1 VSFESLDLQAIFD
14 RVKAGGSLSPEDL
27 QILAAAFR
35 SRQITI
41 ATGDRAASIGGNAD
55 GAVVITGNGNLVI
68 AGANAES
75 IRDLLGATGS
85 QPLQPGISTDRI
97 SQQSAAIS
105 DRGNDLA
112 QPMNFNKRQRLE
124 KQSQTLQSEWSTRTD
139 KLKRLR
145 TALAIEAGEAIKFQ
159 LEAQIK
165 AEETEIEALEKQ
177 LSEIEDT
184 LNAGGQTQPEKK

>member
-14 RVKAGGSLSPEDL
+14 RVEAGGSLSAEDL
-27 QILAAAFR
+27 QILAAALR

-68 AGANAES
+68 AGANAEA
-75 IRDLLGATGS
+75 IRDLLGSTGS
-85 QPLQPGISTDRI
+85 LPPQPGVSAERI

-105 DRGNDLA
+105 DKGSDRA

-124 KQSQTLQSEWSTRTD
+124 KQAQTLQSEWNTRND
-139 KLKRLR
+139 KLARLR
-145 TALAIEAGEAIKFQ
+145 TALAIEASAAIKFQ
-159 LEAQIK
+159 LEAQIQ
-165 AEETEIEALEKQ
+165 AEETAIEALEEQ